1 MKSKHIITGILL
13 LFVVAS
19 VAFLVFKESKE
30 KPMEGSSDE
39 TAIDRNPEGTSAPG
53 GIRESDK
60 SGRESGESGRE
71 SGESGRKSGE
81 SGRTVIAYYFLT
93 TKRCPTCRKIE
104 AYTTEAIETA
114 FARQLESGRLE
125 FHVVNVDEP
134 ENSHYIDDYQ
144 LTTKSVVLADY
155 RGGEQTRW
163 KNLDRV
169 WQYVGD
175 KQTFMDYIEDET
187 NKIMGELSHE

>member
-13 LFVVAS
+13 LFVIAS

-30 KPMEGSSDE
+30 EPMEGSSDE

-60 SGRESGESGRE
+60 SGRESGG
-71 SGESGRKSGE
+71 

-114 FARQLESGRLE
+114 FARQLELGRLE

-155 RGGEQTRW
+155 RDGEQTRW